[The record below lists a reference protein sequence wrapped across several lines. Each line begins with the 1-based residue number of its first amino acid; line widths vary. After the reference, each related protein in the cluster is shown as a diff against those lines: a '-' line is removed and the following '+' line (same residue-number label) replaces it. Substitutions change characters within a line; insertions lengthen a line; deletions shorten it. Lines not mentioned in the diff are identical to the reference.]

1 MAQTSFG
8 DDDDDRVYSIQVVND
23 FPHDPSAFTQG
34 LLYGGSN
41 TLFESTG
48 LNGQSSVR
56 KVNLQTAKIEAL
68 HKMDDSEFGEGLT
81 LLGDRLY
88 QLTWQHK
95 TGFIY
100 DKHNFSKF
108 ETFTHH
114 MHDGWGFATD
124 GKVLFGSDGSSSL
137 YQIDPQTMKVI
148 AEKIIKYNDLEV
160 HNLNE
165 LEYINNEI
173 WANIWMSDCIVRISP
188 TDGNVTGWVLLPKL
202 RKGLIDAGYNIDVLN
217 GIAWDA
223 DNKRIFVTGKLWPK
237 LYEVTLHP
245 QRKPL
250 RSSIEKMCLSSP
262 AVLLSHEV

>member
-1 MAQTSFG
+1 
-8 DDDDDRVYSIQVVND
+8 
-23 FPHDPSAFTQG
+23 
-34 LLYGGSN
+34 
-41 TLFESTG
+41 
-48 LNGQSSVR
+48 
-56 KVNLQTAKIEAL
+56 
-68 HKMDDSEFGEGLT
+68 MDDSEFGEGLT

-88 QLTWQHK
+88 QLTWMQK

-100 DKHNFSKF
+100 DKHNLSKF

-114 MHDGWGFATD
+114 MNDGWGFATD

-148 AEKIIKYNDLEV
+148 AEKVIKYNDHEV

-165 LEYINNEI
+165 LEYINNEV

-188 TDGNVTGWVLLPKL
+188 TDGSVTGWILLPEL

-237 LYEVTLHP
+237 LYEIKLHP

-250 RSSIEKMCLSSP
+250 RSSIEKMCLFSP
-262 AVLLSHEV
+262 AVLLSGEV